1 MELNSHFK
9 GEITELQV
17 AQAFLSKGFQVCK
30 PMVSDSR
37 YDFIV
42 DINHN
47 LIRIQVK
54 TSALNDEDGYIHFKT
69 CSTHTNTQRT
79 VTHPY
84 SKIDVD
90 YFATYFNNECYIVP
104 VEKVGNREI
113 RLRIRPTKN
122 GQVKNINFAK
132 DYTLENFLS
141 SID

>member
-1 MELNSHFK
+1 M
-9 GEITELQV
+9 V
-17 AQAFLSKGFQVCK
+17 A
-30 PMVSDSR
+30 DSR

-42 DINHN
+42 DINHH

-54 TSALNDEDGYIHFKT
+54 TSAINEEDGYIHFKT

-79 VTHPY
+79 ITHTY
-84 SKIDVD
+84 STVDVD
-90 YFATYFNNECYIVP
+90 YFATCFNNECYIIP
-104 VEKVGNREI
+104 VEKVGSREF
-113 RLRIRPTKN
+113 RLRLKPTKN